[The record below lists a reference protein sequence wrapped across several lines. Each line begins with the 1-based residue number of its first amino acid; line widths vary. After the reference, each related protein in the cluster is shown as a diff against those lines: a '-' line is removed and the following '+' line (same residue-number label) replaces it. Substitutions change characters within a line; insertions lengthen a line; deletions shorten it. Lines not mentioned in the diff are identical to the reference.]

1 MAEERE
7 SGLAI
12 VDGANVA
19 HSSPSN
25 GEPRLSNIVAMRK
38 ALIDEGYD
46 PVVIVDATLRHSI
59 DDPEQL
65 EALLESEE
73 IRQAP
78 AGTDADYFVLKI
90 ADENDAVVI
99 SNDLF
104 EDYEDQYPWI
114 EERRIP
120 FMIVRGQVH
129 LYEPGPSSD

>member
-1 MAEERE
+1 M
-7 SGLAI
+7 
-12 VDGANVA
+12 
-19 HSSPSN
+19 
-25 GEPRLSNIVAMRK
+25 SNIVAMRE
-38 ALIDEGYD
+38 ALIEEGYD
-46 PVVIVDATLRHSI
+46 PVIIVDATLRHSI

-78 AGTDADYFVLKI
+78 AGTDADYFVLKV

-104 EDYEDQYPWI
+104 DDYEDEYPWI

-120 FMIVRGQVH
+120 FMIVRDEVH
-129 LYEPGPSSD
+129 LYRPGESPDED